1 MNRRRFLQLAGVGAV
16 GGLAAGQAGASE
28 APASIDDGVAVLVDT
43 TECIGCRKC
52 EFACNREHKLSDAP
66 LEAYEDTAVFAEQR
80 RMPADA
86 YTVINRHHNPDNP
99 EKPIYV
105 KSQCMHCLEP
115 ACVSACL
122 VKALTTADNGS
133 VVYNASRC
141 MGCRY
146 CMVACPFQVPAYEYD
161 NAFTPQVRKCIF
173 CFDRIAKDG
182 KMPACVEMCP
192 TNTLTFG
199 KRSEVI
205 KLAHDKIAAHPAR
218 YKDKVYGETEVGGTR
233 WLYLAS
239 QSFDELGFL
248 KLGADPIPKLTESIQ
263 HGIFK
268 YGIPPLMLF
277 GLLGAAMSVFRD
289 GEDKE

>member
-1 MNRRRFLQLAGVGAV
+1 M
-16 GGLAAGQAGASE
+16 GGLAAGEAGASE
-28 APASIDDGVAVLVDT
+28 APIPVDDGVAVLVDT

-80 RMPADA
+80 RMPANA
-86 YTVINRHHNPDNP
+86 YTVINRHDNP
-99 EKPIYV
+99 ANAEKPIYV

-122 VKALTTADNGS
+122 VTALTKAENGS
-133 VVYNASRC
+133 VVYNASKC

-161 NAFTPQVRKCIF
+161 NALTPQVRKCIF
-173 CFDRIAKDG
+173 CFDRVTQEK

-199 KRSEVI
+199 KRSEVL
-205 KLAHDKIAAHPAR
+205 KVAHEKIAMHPTR
-218 YKDKVYGETEVGGTR
+218 YIDKVYGEEEVGGTR
-233 WLYLAS
+233 WMYLAS
-239 QSFDELGFL
+239 RSFEELGFL
-248 KLGADPIPKLTESIQ
+248 NLGTAAVPKLTESIQ

-268 YGIPPLMLF
+268 FGIPPLMLF
-277 GLLGAAMSVFRD
+277 GLLGAAMAVFRD
-289 GEDKE
+289 DAKDEEDKK